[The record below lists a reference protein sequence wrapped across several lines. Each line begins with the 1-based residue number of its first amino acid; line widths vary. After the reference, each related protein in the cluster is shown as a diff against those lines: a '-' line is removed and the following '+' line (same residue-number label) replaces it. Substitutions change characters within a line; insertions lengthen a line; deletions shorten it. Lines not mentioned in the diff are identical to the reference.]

1 MSLYFRF
8 LTLLLV
14 LVFVVSGMLGYV
26 HYRQATDKFFQ
37 AIDQQLLVGA
47 LTARALAGADYH
59 DHIDNPASVSPSR
72 YLALVENYNA
82 VSRLAGLQ
90 QLWSNLVL
98 DDGRVVYTS
107 ATSASKDVTQGDHTD
122 FFERHRAPQLFSPVL
137 NSDQAAY
144 SSLDGDGAPV
154 RMVLVP
160 FTDLRGR
167 TYVFGASKSLD
178 GLNEIVHTSAL
189 RSLLYFLAFSVLSV
203 LFSALIVR
211 SITRSLTS
219 LAGAARAIGQGE
231 HDVCLP
237 VERNDEVGE
246 LARSLHEMNQRICE
260 HIKTREQAEQQL
272 KQLNQALEAR
282 VDTRT
287 QALMASEKRLALHL
301 EQTPLGVI
309 AWNENFECTQWNS
322 AAERIF
328 GYTASEALGSHA
340 LELLVPPKLHDSIGE
355 IFAALMSQ
363 QGGSHSINENL
374 TRDGRMIL
382 CEWFNTQLMDEHGG
396 VFGVASIVQ
405 DITEQELDRRRLN
418 ESEMRFRS
426 FYEMIPDVSMIT
438 GLNSGLCVDV
448 NDGFCRVSGFS
459 RDDVI
464 GRKTLD
470 LALWQDTCDRDKLVE
485 GLKREGI
492 VRNLSANFR
501 RKDNTYWPGI
511 MSACVITQDGE
522 PYILSTTKDVTE
534 LHLTRQ
540 QAIEANS
547 AKGEFLANM
556 SHEIR
561 TPMTAIIG
569 MSHLAMQ
576 TDLDERQRNYIG
588 KVHSA
593 AEGLLGILNDILDF
607 SKMESGKLQM
617 ESVRFRVREVV
628 DNMFNLIRLEAYERD
643 IQVAVQVRD
652 DVPEWLEGD
661 SMRLTQVLTNLGGN
675 AVKFSDNGGC
685 IDIDVVVRD
694 QSASQIELLFS
705 IRDTGIGISAEQLEK
720 LFQPFSQAD
729 ASTTREFGG
738 TGLGLAISK
747 QIVQLMGGDIWVR
760 SEPGSGSTFSFTALF
775 EQPVDD
781 LAWNG
786 RPVSDSNGLQNALA
800 ELRGK
805 KILLVEDNEINQ
817 ELVLDLLTSNGM
829 QVVTA
834 GNGVEAL
841 QAMQQSQFDCVLM
854 DCQMPLMDG
863 YETTRRIRHQA
874 QYKRLP
880 VLALTANVMAGDRE
894 KALASGMNDFIPK
907 PIEPDAMFITM
918 ARWLG
923 TPEPEIG

>member
-8 LTLLLV
+8 LSFLV
-14 LVFVVSGMLGYV
+14 VLILMVTCTLGYL
-26 HYRQATDKFFQ
+26 HYRQAKEDFFQ
-37 AIDQQLLVGA
+37 TIDQQLLTAA
-47 LTARALAGADYH
+47 LTARALAGLDYH
-59 DHIDNPASVSPSR
+59 DRIENPASVPSAR
-72 YLALVENYNA
+72 YQALIENYNS
-82 VSRLAGLQ
+82 VSQFAGLQ
-90 QLWSNLVL
+90 SLWSNLVL
-98 DDGRVVYTS
+98 NDGRIVYTS
-107 ATSASKDVTQGDHTD
+107 ATSLSKDVTQGGHAD
-122 FFERHRAPQLFSPVL
+122 FFELHSAPQDLSPAL
-137 NSDQAAY
+137 DSYQAVY
-144 SSLDGDGAPV
+144 SSVDGDAGPG
-154 RMVLVP
+154 RRVLVP
-160 FTDLRGR
+160 FSDVHGR
-167 TYVFGASKSLD
+167 TYVFGASKSLS
-178 GLNEIVHTSAL
+178 GLNEIAHTSAL
-189 RSLLYFLAFSVLSV
+189 RSLMYFLALSVLSV
-203 LFSALIVR
+203 MLSAPYVR
-211 SITRSLTS
+211 SITRSLTALTS
-219 LAGAARAIGQGE
+219 AARKFGQDE
-231 HDVCLP
+231 HDISLP
-237 VERNDEVGE
+237 MQRNDEIGE
-246 LARSLHEMNQRICE
+246 LARSLHDMNQCICVPIDT
-260 HIKTREQAEQQL
+260 HTQAEQQS
-272 KQLNQALEAR
+272 KQVNREIDAR
-282 VDTRT
+282 VDARM
-287 QALMASEKRLALHL
+287 QALMASEKRLSLHL

-322 AAERIF
+322 TAERIF
-328 GYTASEALGSHA
+328 GYSASEALGSHA
-340 LELLVPPKLHDSIGE
+340 LDLLVAPALHDSIGE

-363 QGGSHSINENL
+363 QGGRHSINENL
-374 TRDGRMIL
+374 TKAGRTIQ
-382 CEWFNTQLMDEHGG
+382 CEWFNTPLIDKHGT

-405 DITEQELDRRRLN
+405 DITEQENDRKRLN
-418 ESEMRFRS
+418 ESEAKFRS

-438 GLNSGLCVDV
+438 GLNSGRCVDV

-459 RDDVI
+459 REDVI
-464 GRKTLD
+464 GKKTLD
-470 LALWQDTCDRDKLVE
+470 LELWQDTRDRDKLVE

-501 RKDNTYWPGI
+501 KKDNSYWPGI
-511 MSACVITQDGE
+511 MSACVITQEGE

-569 MSHLAMQ
+569 MSHLALQ

-617 ESVRFRVREVV
+617 ESARFRVREVV

-643 IQVAVQVRD
+643 IQVTVQVSD
-652 DVPEWLEGD
+652 DVPEWVKGD

-675 AVKFSDNGGC
+675 AVKFSHSGGR
-685 IDIDVVVRD
+685 IDIDVVRRG
-694 QSASQIELLFS
+694 QSANQVELFFS
-705 IRDTGIGISAEQLEK
+705 IRDTGIGISADQMEK
-720 LFQPFSQAD
+720 LFLPFSQAD

-747 QIVQLMGGDIWVR
+747 QIIELMGGDIWVR
-760 SEPGSGSTFSFTALF
+760 SEPGKGSTFSFTAFF

-781 LAWNG
+781 QSSHG
-786 RPVSDSNGLQNALA
+786 QCESDTKDLQDALVVI
-800 ELRGK
+800 RGK

-817 ELVLDLLTSNGM
+817 ELVMDLLISNGM

-834 GNGVEAL
+834 CNGLEAL
-841 QAMQQSQFDCVLM
+841 QVMRQSPFDCVLM

-863 YETTRRIRHQA
+863 YETTRRIRQQA
-874 QYKRLP
+874 HNQALP

-907 PIEPDAMFITM
+907 PIEPDAMLITM
-918 ARWLG
+918 ARWIG
-923 TPEPEIG
+923 TAKPETD